1 MKLLREYI
9 SELLES
15 REFEWT
21 PEMKAK
27 WKESLDTDRRNY
39 EHIHGTGRMN
49 PDVVYDQL
57 NQPVQANMYDG
68 ETYLDMIFD
77 AIDHENWS
85 AAANFILEALLI
97 DDTGIDALDDL
108 EGILPS
114 VREEDDLAGA
124 VAEWVPRYWKVND
137 MGRIMGRK

>member
-1 MKLLREYI
+1 MNLLREYI

-15 REFEWT
+15 GEFEWT

-39 EHIHGTGRMN
+39 EHVHGTGRMN

-57 NQPVQANMYDG
+57 SQTMQAVGKVG
-68 ETYLDMIFD
+68 ETYLDFALD
-77 AIDHENWS
+77 AVDNENWS
-85 AAANFILEALLI
+85 SAVNAILDALWITDIPVAADEALEVLLM
-97 DDTGIDALDDL
+97 DVQ
-108 EGILPS
+108 S
-114 VREEDDLAGA
+114 EDDLAGA

-137 MGRIMGRK
+137 MGKIMGRK